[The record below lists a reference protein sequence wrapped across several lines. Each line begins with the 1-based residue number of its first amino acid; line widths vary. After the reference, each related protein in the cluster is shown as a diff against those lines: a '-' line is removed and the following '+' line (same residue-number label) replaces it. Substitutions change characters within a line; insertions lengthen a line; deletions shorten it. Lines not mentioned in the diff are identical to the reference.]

1 MINPSQESNGGSAVH
16 AFARAVR
23 FEPMH
28 WVIIGLILA
37 VFALGSLGSD
47 RFATL
52 SNIFNVQDQLVA
64 LAIIALAQTLV
75 ILSGGIDLSFAGLLG
90 LLCVFFAGFNAQ
102 DGQTLAL
109 AFAATL
115 ALGALLGAIN
125 GAITAFVGVH
135 PFIVTLGTSTVLTGL
150 ALLHSSQPGGS
161 VALFF
166 EDVVYAR
173 AAGVPYGF
181 IFVVGLYVLSAFM
194 LWRSNFGIRLYAIG
208 NNEVAAQVSGVPVR
222 QTKVLVYM
230 LSGLLAALAAIYMVG
245 RFGVGDPR
253 AGVGFDLRSITPVIV
268 GGTLLAGGFGGVL
281 GTALAVILLSL
292 LANALN
298 LMNVSSFYQWIIEGV
313 IIICAVSVLVGR
325 SKK

>member
-1 MINPSQESNGGSAVH
+1 MISIDQGRSFKATLKTW
-16 AFARAVR
+16 ARATR
-23 FEPMH
+23 FESLH
-28 WVIIGLILA
+28 WVIIGLILM
-37 VFALGSLGSD
+37 VFALGSIGSE

-52 SNIFNVQDQLVA
+52 ANIFNVQDQLVV

-75 ILSGGIDLSFAGLLG
+75 ILSGGIDLSFAGMLG

-102 DGQTLAL
+102 DTQTLAL
-109 AFAATL
+109 AIAATL
-115 ALGALLGAIN
+115 ALGAFLGGIN
-125 GAITAFVGVH
+125 GVITAYVGVH

-150 ALLHSSQPGGS
+150 ALLHSNQPSGS

-173 AAGVPYGF
+173 IAGVPCGF
-181 IFVVGLYVLSAFM
+181 IFVICLYALTAFM

-208 NNEVAAQVSGVPVR
+208 NNEVAAQISGVPVK
-222 QTKVLVYM
+222 QTKVLVYAV
-230 LSGLLAALAAIYMVG
+230 SGLLAALAAIYMVG

-298 LMNVSSFYQWIIEGV
+298 LMNVSSFYQWIVEGL